1 MAIGGGMAPPFPVRV
16 IEVAANYGSVLP
28 NVSHARLSA
37 PPGRWYNRAVMTS
50 SVRLQLPTRRL
61 TTDPNATALLSRL
74 PADAVSCLLAE
85 LRGWLQ
91 EHRSRIISV
100 HLGTVTEP
108 ETDNWTEAVFEVVV
122 DADTEGAMALWD
134 EIAARFDA
142 VKKSLPEEQ
151 RLAVNRHIGVHL
163 TWHIEA

>member
-1 MAIGGGMAPPFPVRV
+1 
-16 IEVAANYGSVLP
+16 
-28 NVSHARLSA
+28 
-37 PPGRWYNRAVMTS
+37 
-50 SVRLQLPTRRL
+50 
-61 TTDPNATALLSRL
+61 
-74 PADAVSCLLAE
+74 
-85 LRGWLQ
+85 
-91 EHRSRIISV
+91 V